1 MVIWNFYSTKG
12 LKYKIEG
19 FLQTV
24 VKYLEKFI
32 SKGCTSRLWGFY
44 YLSRLQVDLL
54 HKISSR
60 VIWLAG
66 KKGGCKFGMTCPNLD
81 VGAGFIEVRKHKALA
96 LPTLE
101 QTGTQVLEE

>member
-19 FLQTV
+19 FLQTA

-44 YLSRLQVDLL
+44 YLSRLEVDLL
-54 HKISSR
+54 HKISP
-60 VIWLAG
+60 LELFG
-66 KKGGCKFGMTCPNLD
+66 LQEKKEAANLEWF
-81 VGAGFIEVRKHKALA
+81 AQ
-96 LPTLE
+96 TLMLV
-101 QTGTQVLEE
+101 QGL